1 MILVARPDILPLKE
15 AGRASQELAA
25 LGIARQLVVIN
36 GKLDA
41 WDDDLTKGLYE
52 KQESALQSLP
62 ETLEGRPFFEIP
74 LRSYNVT
81 GLDHV
86 RALLTGDIPEGT
98 SSAEAM
104 KPVKTLS
111 DVIDDLE
118 KHGRKIIFTMG
129 KGGVGKTTAA
139 AAIAMGLARRGHK
152 VHLTTTDPAAH
163 AADIVGQAEGLTVSR
178 IDEGAALQQY
188 RDAVLAQAKANGL
201 SQADL
206 AYIEEDLRSPCTQE
220 IAVFHAFADI
230 VDQGGEQIVVID
242 TAPTGHTLLLLESTE
257 NYDKEI
263 RRTRGITPPS
273 VQHLLPRLKS
283 DETEVVIV
291 TLPEATP
298 VYEALRLEGDLKRT
312 ELHCRWWVIN
322 KAFCRAKTT
331 SPLLRAKAAHEIP
344 WINTVHDH
352 TKGLTALIPWRPDEV
367 RGQTLEKL

>member
-118 KHGRKIIFTMG
+118 KHGRKLFSQWAR
-129 KGGVGKTTAA
+129 AA
-139 AAIAMGLARRGHK
+139 SARRQQRQPSPWASP
-152 VHLTTTDPAAH
+152 V
-163 AADIVGQAEGLTVSR
+163 EG
-178 IDEGAALQQY
+178 
-188 RDAVLAQAKANGL
+188 
-201 SQADL
+201 
-206 AYIEEDLRSPCTQE
+206 
-220 IAVFHAFADI
+220 
-230 VDQGGEQIVVID
+230 
-242 TAPTGHTLLLLESTE
+242 
-257 NYDKEI
+257 I
-263 RRTRGITPPS
+263 RFT
-273 VQHLLPRLKS
+273 
-283 DETEVVIV
+283 
-291 TLPEATP
+291 
-298 VYEALRLEGDLKRT
+298 
-312 ELHCRWWVIN
+312 
-322 KAFCRAKTT
+322 
-331 SPLLRAKAAHEIP
+331 
-344 WINTVHDH
+344 
-352 TKGLTALIPWRPDEV
+352 
-367 RGQTLEKL
+367 